1 MEQEPVS
8 LGHDVQ
14 VVDPDVRGYVY
25 SLVTAVC
32 EIRDSCPCAF
42 TDANCSLSSEG
53 SMAKMQTDM
62 CWEMTPWPV
71 CAISSGG

>member
-32 EIRDSCPCAF
+32 ETRDDWPCAF
-42 TDANCSLSSEG
+42 TDANCDL
-53 SMAKMQTDM
+53 ARRVQ
-62 CWEMTPWPV
+62 WRRRRPI
-71 CAISSGG
+71 CAGR

>member
-32 EIRDSCPCAF
+32 EITDNWLCAC
-42 TDANCSLSSEG
+42 TDATVS
-53 SMAKMQTDM
+53 
-62 CWEMTPWPV
+62 
-71 CAISSGG
+71 